1 MNAFL
6 KTAIDHYSKSRFRKM
21 VSMLVVVV
29 FLLVACTKR
38 HEDTLGTVSPGN
50 GSGPATSFAVDVDP
64 IVQSSCAASSGC
76 HGSGSSA
83 GPGPLLTY
91 TQVFNARSS
100 IRSAVSSGSMP
111 PNGGLSVTQKN
122 SIISWIDSGAPN
134 N

>member
-1 MNAFL
+1 MSAFL
-6 KTAIDHYSKSRFRKM
+6 KTAIDHYSKSRFTKM

-50 GSGPATSFAVDVDP
+50 GSGPAKSFAVDVDP
-64 IVQSSCAASSGC
+64 IIQSSCSGSAFC
-76 HGSGSSA
+76 HGSGSVA

-122 SIISWIDSGAPN
+122 SIIFWIDSGAPN

>member
-6 KTAIDHYSKSRFRKM
+6 KTAIDHYSKSRFTVM

-38 HEDTLGTVSPGN
+38 HEDTLGTVSPGSGG
-50 GSGPATSFAVDVDP
+50 GSAKSFAVDVDP
-64 IVQSSCAASSGC
+64 IIQSSCAASSGC

-100 IRSAVSSGSMP
+100 IRSAVTSGSMP
-111 PNGGLSVTQKN
+111 LNGGLSVTQKN
-122 SIISWIDSGAPN
+122 SIIFWIDSGAPN

>member
-1 MNAFL
+1 MSVFL
-6 KTAIDHYSKSRFRKM
+6 KIAIDHNSKSRFTKM

-38 HEDTLGTVSPGN
+38 HEDTLGAVNPVS
-50 GSGPATSFAVDVDP
+50 GSGPAKSFAVDVDP
-64 IVQSSCAASSGC
+64 IIQSSCAASSGC

-91 TQVFNARSS
+91 TQVFNARST
-100 IRSAVSSGSMP
+100 IRSEVSSGSMP
-111 PNGGLSVTQKN
+111 LNGGLSVTQKN
-122 SIISWIDSGAPN
+122 SIIFWIDSGAPN

>member
-1 MNAFL
+1 MNGFPKIAPRR
-6 KTAIDHYSKSRFRKM
+6 YSRSSFTKL
-21 VSMLVVVV
+21 VSMV
-29 FLLVACTKR
+29 FLVACLLFACTRK
-38 HEDTLGTVSPGN
+38 HEDTLGTSGS
-50 GSGPATSFAVDVDP
+50 GDCSGPAKSFAVDANP
-64 IVQSSCAASSGC
+64 IIQSSCAVSTGC
-76 HGSGSSA
+76 HGSNSIV

-122 SIISWIDSGAPN
+122 AIICWIDSGAPN

>member
-1 MNAFL
+1 MNVFL
-6 KTAIDHYSKSRFRKM
+6 KPTIDHYSKSRFTKM

-29 FLLVACTKR
+29 FLLVACAKR
-38 HEDTLGTVSPGN
+38 HEDTLGTASSGN
-50 GSGPATSFAVDVDP
+50 GSGPAKSFAVDVSP
-64 IVQSSCAASSGC
+64 IIQSSCAGSSGC
-76 HGSGSSA
+76 QGSGSSA

-122 SIISWIDSGAPN
+122 SIIFWIDSGAPN

>member
-6 KTAIDHYSKSRFRKM
+6 KIAIDHYSKSRFTKM

-91 TQVFNARSS
+91 TQVFNAKSS
-100 IRSAVSSGSMP
+100 IRSAVSSGRMP

-122 SIISWIDSGAPN
+122 SIIFWIDSGAPN

>member
-6 KTAIDHYSKSRFRKM
+6 KTAIDHYSKSRFTKM

-38 HEDTLGTVSPGN
+38 HEDTLGTVSPGSGG
-50 GSGPATSFAVDVDP
+50 GSAKSFAVDVDP
-64 IVQSSCAASSGC
+64 IIQPSCAASSGC

-122 SIISWIDSGAPN
+122 SIIFWIDSGAPN

>member
-6 KTAIDHYSKSRFRKM
+6 KIAIDHYSKSRFTKM
-21 VSMLVVVV
+21 VSMLVIVV

-50 GSGPATSFAVDVDP
+50 GNGPATSFAVDVDP

-111 PNGGLSVTQKN
+111 LNGGLSGTQKN
-122 SIISWIDSGAPN
+122 SIIFWIDSGAPN

>member
-6 KTAIDHYSKSRFRKM
+6 KIAIDHYSKSRFTKM
-21 VSMLVVVV
+21 VSMLVIVV

-100 IRSAVSSGSMP
+100 IRSAVLSGRMP

-122 SIISWIDSGAPN
+122 SIIFWIDSGAPN

>member
-6 KTAIDHYSKSRFRKM
+6 KTAIDHYSKSRFTKM
-21 VSMLVVVV
+21 VSMFVVVV

-50 GSGPATSFAVDVDP
+50 GSGPAKSFAVDVDP
-64 IVQSSCAASSGC
+64 IIQSSCAASSGC

-83 GPGPLLTY
+83 GPGSLLTY

-100 IRSAVSSGSMP
+100 IRSAVTSGSMP
-111 PNGGLSVTQKN
+111 LNGGLSVTQKN
-122 SIISWIDSGAPN
+122 SIIFWIDSGAPN

>member
-6 KTAIDHYSKSRFRKM
+6 KIAIDHYSKSRFTKM
-21 VSMLVVVV
+21 VSMLVVLV

-100 IRSAVSSGSMP
+100 IRSAVSSGRMP

-122 SIISWIDSGAPN
+122 SIIFWIDSGAPN

>member
-1 MNAFL
+1 MNGFL
-6 KTAIDHYSKSRFRKM
+6 KAAIDHYSKSRFTKM

-38 HEDTLGTVSPGN
+38 HEDTLDTVSSGN
-50 GSGPATSFAVDVDP
+50 GSGPAKSFAVDVNP
-64 IVQSSCAASSGC
+64 IVQSSCTASSGC

-111 PNGGLSVTQKN
+111 LNGGLSGTQKN
-122 SIISWIDSGAPN
+122 SVIFWIDSGAPN

>member
-1 MNAFL
+1 MNGFL
-6 KTAIDHYSKSRFRKM
+6 KTAIDHYSKSRFIKR

-29 FLLVACTKR
+29 CLLFACTKR
-38 HEDTLGTVSPGN
+38 HEDTLGTGSSDDC
-50 GSGPATSFAVDVDP
+50 SGPAKSFAGDVNP
-64 IVQSSCAASSGC
+64 IIQSSCSGSAFC
-76 HGSGSSA
+76 HGSGSVA

-91 TQVFNARSS
+91 TQVFSARSS

-122 SIISWIDSGAPN
+122 SIIFWIDSGAPN

>member
-6 KTAIDHYSKSRFRKM
+6 KIAIDHYSKSRFTKM
-21 VSMLVVVV
+21 VSMLVVLV

-111 PNGGLSVTQKN
+111 LNGGLSGTQKN
-122 SIISWIDSGAPN
+122 SIIFWIDSGAPN

>member
-38 HEDTLGTVSPGN
+38 HEDTLGTVSPGSGG
-50 GSGPATSFAVDVDP
+50 GSAKSFAVDVDP
-64 IVQSSCAASSGC
+64 IIQSSCAASSGC

-100 IRSAVSSGSMP
+100 IRSAVLSGRMP

-122 SIISWIDSGAPN
+122 SIIFWIDSGAPN

>member
-6 KTAIDHYSKSRFRKM
+6 KIAIDHYSKSRFTKM
-21 VSMLVVVV
+21 VSMLVIVV

-100 IRSAVSSGSMP
+100 IRSAVSSGRMP

-122 SIISWIDSGAPN
+122 SIIFWIDSGAPN

>member
-1 MNAFL
+1 MNGFS
-6 KTAIDHYSKSRFRKM
+6 KTAIDHYSKSRFTKL

-29 FLLVACTKR
+29 CLLVACTKR
-38 HEDTLGTVSPGN
+38 HEDTLGTGSSGN
-50 GSGPATSFAVDVDP
+50 GSGPANSFAVDVNP
-64 IVQSSCAASSGC
+64 IIQSSCAANSGC

-100 IRSAVSSGSMP
+100 IRSAVLSGRMP

-122 SIISWIDSGAPN
+122 SIIFWIDSGAPN

>member
-1 MNAFL
+1 MNTFL
-6 KTAIDHYSKSRFRKM
+6 KTAIDHYSKSRFTKM

-38 HEDTLGTVSPGN
+38 HEDTLGTVSPGSGG
-50 GSGPATSFAVDVDP
+50 GSAKSFAVDVDP
-64 IVQSSCAASSGC
+64 IIQPSCAASSGC

-122 SIISWIDSGAPN
+122 SIIFWIDSGAPN

>member
-100 IRSAVSSGSMP
+100 IRSAVLSGRMP

-122 SIISWIDSGAPN
+122 SIIFWIDSGAPN

>member
-1 MNAFL
+1 MNGLL
-6 KTAIDHYSKSRFRKM
+6 KTAIDHYSKPRFTKM

-29 FLLVACTKR
+29 SLLVACTKR
-38 HEDTLGTVSPGN
+38 HEDTLGTGSPGN
-50 GSGPATSFAVDVDP
+50 VSGPPKSFAVDVDP
-64 IVQSSCAASSGC
+64 IIQSSCAASSGC

-111 PNGGLSVTQKN
+111 LNGGLSGTQKN
-122 SIISWIDSGAPN
+122 SIIFWIDSGAPN

>member
-6 KTAIDHYSKSRFRKM
+6 KIAIDHYSKSRFTKM

-38 HEDTLGTVSPGN
+38 HEDTLVTVSPGN

-100 IRSAVSSGSMP
+100 IRSAVLSGRMP

-122 SIISWIDSGAPN
+122 SIIFWIDSGAPN

>member
-6 KTAIDHYSKSRFRKM
+6 KIAIDHYSKSRFTKM
-21 VSMLVVVV
+21 VSMLVIVV

-38 HEDTLGTVSPGN
+38 HEATLGTVSPGN
-50 GSGPATSFAVDVDP
+50 GSGPATSLAVDVDP

-100 IRSAVSSGSMP
+100 IRSAVSSGRMP

-122 SIISWIDSGAPN
+122 SIIFWIDSGAPN